1 MLNAEVS
8 ETRSGVSGGSSG
20 TKAKCRAVYS
30 RFCEAAE
37 SLCKRQQHC
46 DNMRAGDSMHDYG
59 NVQKRIAL
67 A

>member
-8 ETRSGVSGGSSG
+8 ETRSGVSG
-20 TKAKCRAVYS
+20 
-30 RFCEAAE
+30 
-37 SLCKRQQHC
+37 